1 MPEDTSKLRWDM
13 ESVFPGGSA
22 SPEFEKFREE
32 LRADLDAAAKS
43 VQALRKKGD
52 KAAPGEWIDMM
63 VTLRKLRERI
73 NHGASFAFCL
83 TSQDVSDEKAM
94 IILEEFSAHEAAS
107 AAIQTAIEGYAKAA
121 GDDTWGK
128 VISDDRLSGEAFFW
142 NEFREHA
149 RLKMEPELERLAS
162 ELSVNGLH
170 AWERLYSK
178 MSGDLRAEF
187 SSDGKT
193 ESLSMG
199 QIKNKLSDPD
209 RGVRKQAFERYFDA
223 WKSIE
228 ALTTMQLNSLAGF
241 RLSLYKAR
249 GWDDPLF
256 EALLHGRVK
265 RETVEAMWGAVE
277 AHRKTVARYIKAK
290 KKHLGIDRFMWY
302 DQLAPVA
309 KAERK
314 FTYGQAADFVVEH
327 LTGFSKDMGEF
338 ARRAIDNRW
347 IEAEDRT
354 GKADGGYC
362 TSLPLLKQ
370 SRIFMTFSGNYNEMM
385 TLAHELGHAYHSYV
399 LKDRDY
405 FARFYPMNLAE
416 TASTFN
422 ELLVTDAALNATGD
436 REMKLSLIDK
446 KIEESFIMCCDIRSR
461 FIFETNFYSERKK
474 GSVPKD
480 RLNELMVEA
489 QNEAFGDILDE
500 DGYHPLFWASKMHF
514 SISDIAFYNFPYTF
528 GHLFAG
534 GIYDRARKEGA
545 AFADAYR
552 GLLADTGSMT
562 CEEVAK
568 KHMGVDIT
576 RQEFWSDA
584 VARSLADVDEFVEL
598 TR

>member
-1 MPEDTSKLRWDM
+1 MAEPNSKLRWDL
-13 ESVFPGGSA
+13 ESIFSGGSSSTA
-22 SPEFEKFREE
+22 FEKFRKD
-32 LRADLDAAAKS
+32 LAADIEVAAK
-43 VQALRKKGD
+43 QAEEIQKKGGGASTED
-52 KAAPGEWIDMM
+52 WINMM

-73 NHGASFAFCL
+73 HHGESFVSCL
-83 TSQDVSDEKAM
+83 SSQDVEDEKAVVM
-94 IILEEFSAHEAAS
+94 LEEFSSYGAAS
-107 AAIQTAIEGYAKAA
+107 DAIQTAIEGFTKSV
-121 GDDTWGK
+121 DDKTWK
-128 VISDDRLSGEAFFW
+128 KMISDERLSGEAFFW

-149 RLKMEPELERLAS
+149 RLKMEPELEKLAS
-162 ELSVNGLH
+162 ELAVSGLH
-170 AWERLYSK
+170 AWERLYNK
-178 MSGDLRAEF
+178 MAGDLRAEF
-187 SSDGKT
+187 TADGKT
-193 ESLSMG
+193 ENLSMG
-199 QIKNKLSDPD
+199 QIKNKLSHPD
-209 RGVRKQAFERYFDA
+209 RRVRRQAFDKYFAA

-241 RLSLYKAR
+241 RLSLYRAR
-249 GWDDPLF
+249 SWDDPLF

-265 RETVEAMWGAVE
+265 KETIGAMWKAVE
-277 AHRKTVARYIKAK
+277 AHRDTVVKYIDAK
-290 KKHLGIDRFMWY
+290 KKYLGIDRFMWF

-309 KAERK
+309 KAEKK
-314 FTYGQAADFVVEH
+314 FTYEEACEFVVEH
-327 LTGFSKDMGEF
+327 LTSFSKDMGEF
-338 ARRAIDNRW
+338 ARRAIDSRW

-422 ELLVTDAALNATGD
+422 ELLVTDAALNATD
-436 REMKLSLIDK
+436 DKEMKLSLIDK
-446 KIEESFIMCCDIRSR
+446 KISESFVMCCDIRSR
-461 FIFETNFYSERKK
+461 FIFETRFYEERKR

-489 QNEAFGDILDE
+489 QRQAFGDILDR
-500 DGYHPLFWASKMHF
+500 DGYHPLFWASKLHF
-514 SISDIAFYNFPYTF
+514 SLSDMAFYNFPYTF

-534 GIYDRARKEGA
+534 GIYDRAKKEGR

-562 CEEVAK
+562 CEEVAR
-568 KHMGVDIT
+568 KHLAADIT
-576 RQEFWSDA
+576 KQDFWSDA
-584 VARSLADVDEFVEL
+584 VARALADVQEFVEL
-598 TR
+598 TK

>member
-1 MPEDTSKLRWDM
+1 MAESTSKLRWDM
-13 ESVFPGGSA
+13 ESIFPGGSG
-22 SPEFEKFREE
+22 SPEFEKFRKE
-32 LRADLDAAAKS
+32 LSADLEKATKH
-43 VQALRKKGD
+43 VEALQEKGD
-52 KAAPGEWIDMM
+52 KATTEDWISTM
-63 VTLRKLRERI
+63 VALRKLHERI
-73 NHGASFAFCL
+73 DHGGSFAYCL
-83 TSQDVSDEKAM
+83 TSQDVNDEKAM
-94 IILEEFSAHEAAS
+94 VILEEFSAFEATS
-107 AAIQTAIEGYAKAA
+107 DAIQTAIEGYAKSVDDAA
-121 GDDTWGK
+121 WKDI
-128 VISDDRLSGEAFFW
+128 ISDKRLSGEAFFW

-149 RLKMEPELERLAS
+149 RVKMEPRLEKLAS
-162 ELSVNGLH
+162 ELAVNGLH

-178 MSGDLRAEF
+178 MAGDLRAEF
-187 SSDGKT
+187 ADDGKA
-193 ESLSMG
+193 EQLSMG

-209 RGVRKQAFERYFDA
+209 RTVRKQAFDKYFAA

-228 ALTTMQLNSLAGF
+228 PLTAMQLNSLAGF
-241 RLSLYKAR
+241 RLSLYRAR

-265 RETVEAMWGAVE
+265 RETVEAMWSAVQ
-277 AHRKTVARYIKAK
+277 AHHGTVKKYIDAK
-290 KKHLGIDRFMWY
+290 KKYLGIDKFMWY
-302 DQLAPVA
+302 DQYAPVA
-309 KAERK
+309 KAEKK
-314 FTYGQAADFVVEH
+314 FTYDQAADFVVEH
-327 LTGFSKDMGEF
+327 LSGFSRDMGEF
-338 ARRAIDNRW
+338 ARRAIDSRW

-399 LKDRDY
+399 LKDCDY
-405 FARFYPMNLAE
+405 FARSYPMSLAE

-422 ELLVTDAALNATGD
+422 ELLVTDAALNATD
-436 REMKLSLIDK
+436 DKDMKISLIDK

-461 FIFETNFYSERKK
+461 FIFESNFYNERKK

-480 RLNELMVEA
+480 RLNEIMVEA
-489 QNEAFGDILDE
+489 QKEAFGDILDG
-500 DGYHPLFWASKMHF
+500 DGYHPLFWASKQHF
-514 SISDIAFYNFPYTF
+514 SISDLAFYNFPYTF

-568 KHMGVDIT
+568 KHVGVDIT
-576 RQEFWSDA
+576 KQDFWNDA
-584 VARSLADVDEFVEL
+584 VARSLSDVDEFVEL
-598 TR
+598 TK